1 MKLLDIKRALDCKEQ
16 TLNLIR
22 SDFKDKQSRV
32 KTLEECIKSNSH
44 SKNTSNDLSRTLEKA
59 KIDLS
64 NANRAYKD
72 ILKEYC
78 YLRVSF
84 EEDLAE
90 VLGVPVAY
98 RGKSVCITRDYYD
111 DLVHVYFGYDEEN
124 SAEHYIG
131 HYSVNLATCLIFHEV
146 SGLFAKDGVTPLA
159 RIRFLAD
166 DGDRNDSIPSDYSIE
181 IIEEE
186 SSYADFSEEERWFDA
201 IAGRDDDSDSQQN

>member
-1 MKLLDIKRALDCKEQ
+1 MKFLDIKRALDCKEQ

-131 HYSVNLATCLIFHEV
+131 HYSVNLATCLIFH
-146 SGLFAKDGVTPLA
+146 
-159 RIRFLAD
+159 
-166 DGDRNDSIPSDYSIE
+166 
-181 IIEEE
+181 
-186 SSYADFSEEERWFDA
+186 
-201 IAGRDDDSDSQQN
+201 